1 MQTSELRYR
10 LERHD
15 IGYSVVIPF
24 TYRNE
29 TGGPVT
35 LDQCDGDLRPLLQ
48 VRREGRWVDAWRP
61 LQRSSCVDEPV
72 VVASGATRS
81 DTVSVVGAP
90 PGSNV
95 TPQFV
100 FSELEGVYRLY
111 WFQARRDS
119 AAGADAVDPADARW
133 RTSNAFVLSFR

>member
-1 MQTSELRYR
+1 MY
-10 LERHD
+10 
-15 IGYSVVIPF
+15 
-24 TYRNE
+24 
-29 TGGPVT
+29 
-35 LDQCDGDLRPLLQ
+35 CW

-61 LQRSSCVDEPV
+61 LQRSNCADELV
-72 VVASGATRS
+72 VVRSGATRS

-100 FSELEGVYRLY
+100 FTELEGVYRLY

-119 AAGADAVDPADARW
+119 AAEANAVDPRDARW